1 MTAQITFCVPGEFAE
16 DLDFAATSLNQSR
29 NEVVRQAVAEY
40 LQDFGDV
47 SIAEEQ
53 LRDSADP
60 VLDWAAVR
68 LDLTGAD

>member
-1 MTAQITFCVPGEFAE
+1 MTAQITFYVSDELAE
-16 DLDFAATSLNQSR
+16 ALDFAARSLNQSR
-29 NEVVRQAVAEY
+29 DDIVRQAVAEY

-47 SIAEEQ
+47 SIAEER

-68 LDLTGAD
+68 LDLTGTD